1 MIDVMMVFSL
11 QCLAQVLAEMF
22 GQSRYIGV
30 TDIDFSVGVGWR
42 VELTV
47 RNVLVAFL
55 QIDVFR
61 IVDEFD
67 VNWISG
73 RMEMGNKNVPV
84 DIFHPDVLHHI
95 QFILY
100 VVHVLFGAF
109 QHQTGHEAFEYLRDP
124 FLA

>member
-1 MIDVMMVFSL
+1 MVDVMMVFPL
-11 QCLAQVLAEMF
+11 QCLAQVLAGMF

-30 TDIDFSVGVGWR
+30 TNIDFSVGVGFR

-61 IVDEFD
+61 IVDELD
-67 VNWISG
+67 VKRISG
-73 RMEMGNKNVPV
+73 WMEMGNKNVPIN
-84 DIFHPDVLHHI
+84 IFHPNVLHYI
-95 QFILY
+95 QFLLY
-100 VVHVLFGAF
+100 VVHVVFGTF
-109 QHQTGHEAFEYLRDP
+109 QHQTRHEAFEYLRDP